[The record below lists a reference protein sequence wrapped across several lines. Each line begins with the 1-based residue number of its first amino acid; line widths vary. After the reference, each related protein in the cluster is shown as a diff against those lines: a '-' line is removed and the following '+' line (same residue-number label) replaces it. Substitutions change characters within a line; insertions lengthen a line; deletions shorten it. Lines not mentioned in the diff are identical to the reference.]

1 MVESPTPV
9 RWLVIDCSA
18 ITGLDFTAGRAIAD
32 LRQDLAKSGVVLA
45 LSRLQVRSHG
55 DLVRMGLLQL
65 IGPNRI
71 FGSRHECVEAYRHT

>member
-18 ITGLDFTAGRAIAD
+18 ITGLDFTAGAIAD

-45 LSRLQVRSHG
+45 LSRVRVRSHG

-65 IGPNRI
+65 IGPDRI
-71 FGSRHECVEAYRHT
+71 FGSRRECVEAYRHT